1 MALVDVSRSGTG
13 VPSARR
19 GAPQAEAAGAPYG
32 WQQIVVGLLAVT
44 VPVGVEMLGWH
55 DPTDWRARSAETPTK
70 VDVSSQVPWAGM
82 PKGFPVQLAP
92 SHKRAPP
99 MQPAFCHG
107 PHVQA
112 VQVRL
117 SWKLPFG
124 SSRYWVGKPEGQGVA
139 EAEAT
144 QYLVPV
150 GTHAPPLL
158 QAGGVPHTVA
168 VWLLS
173 PGMPTV
179 GASLHG
185 VKALTVGVKI
195 ALPRGT
201 AAEVQVV
208 LTV

>member
-1 MALVDVSRSGTG
+1 
-13 VPSARR
+13 VPSARP
-19 GAPQAEAAGAPYG
+19 GAPQADAAAIPYG
-32 WQQIVVGLLAVT
+32 WQQIVVGLAAVT
-44 VPVGVEMLGWH
+44 VPVGVEVLGMH
-55 DPTDWRARSAETPTK
+55 PPTDWRATIADK
-70 VDVSSQVPWAGM
+70 VWKFDVSSQVPWAGM
-82 PKGFPVQLAP
+82 PKGFPVQLGA

-112 VQVRL
+112 VQVLL
-117 SWKLPFG
+117 SMKLPFG
-124 SSRYWVGKPEGQGVA
+124 SRRYWIGKPEGQGVA
-139 EAEAT
+139 EAEPT

-150 GTHAPPLL
+150 GTHAPPLV

-168 VWLLS
+168 VWLSS

-185 VKALTVGVKI
+185 VEVLKLGVKV

-201 AAEVQVV
+201 GIMLQVL
-208 LTV
+208 LTR